1 VQVWPLWTRF
11 DSEHDMRKKDAMAQ
25 DLIGMQRAMLLKGC
39 KLTSCET
46 GGSR

>member
-25 DLIGMQRAMLLKGC
+25 DLIGMQRAILMFLKGVYIDIV
-39 KLTSCET
+39 
-46 GGSR
+46 